1 MLWLISVNTIADVFF
16 FFLMIRRPPRS
27 TPTDTLFPYTTLF
40 RSRDIQGFS
49 VEETADLLSIRAA
62 TVKTRLFRAHKLIRT
77 EIERALAPRF
87 SDVFP
92 FDGERCVNMAD
103 RVVARQLGS
112 ASCRERVCQYV

>member
-1 MLWLISVNTIADVFF
+1 NEAGREQVRQVLEQAIDAIPEPFRLVLI
-16 FFLMIRRPPRS
+16 L
-27 TPTDTLFPYTTLF
+27 
-40 RSRDIQGFS
+40 RDIQGFS

-103 RVVARQLGS
+103 RVVARL
-112 ASCRERVCQYV
+112 R